1 MAGTMSNAKRNSFK
15 VELLV
20 VFAILISLGF
30 PGNYALVYGERFEMI
45 MVYAIF
51 IAEILAMLL
60 SSGESWLDI
69 QIRNLDKKYA
79 VMFIFAGVIFAES
92 MLVTEY
98 KNLEFISCTRLVVT
112 LFFVIWL
119 QEKFEFKR
127 MVELIGIAQVLFLIF
142 TLLFT
147 VQYFRYAFSGGTP
160 FNEPYIGLYSTKNT
174 CASELAFGIIIIG
187 FLIWQKIKKREPY
200 FRWLLIEIVQILLI
214 LMCQATGAIVC
225 AVCVFILF
233 FIPKSVRLPL
243 GWLYIAVSIFFLFAT
258 LTLMPAFEWIFEL
271 LDKDSTLTG
280 RIPLWNQMITVMTRH
295 NTFTG
300 FGYGMFWR
308 DEAAVALVRAAFD
321 ENTFLGNVSSGAHN
335 MLLEIWANSGLIGI
349 ALLFAMLLY
358 SMRKIQNFSDE
369 KYFFCALILSYLM
382 LNGLT
387 ERCLGGNYDYKMTFF
402 LLAIAIGCRLS
413 GVPDISVGRVLRK
426 TKNEMRKV

>member
-69 QIRNLDKKYA
+69 QIINLDKKYA

-147 VQYFRYAFSGGTP
+147 VLPLCILRRYA
-160 FNEPYIGLYSTKNT
+160 L
-174 CASELAFGIIIIG
+174 
-187 FLIWQKIKKREPY
+187 
-200 FRWLLIEIVQILLI
+200 
-214 LMCQATGAIVC
+214 
-225 AVCVFILF
+225 
-233 FIPKSVRLPL
+233 
-243 GWLYIAVSIFFLFAT
+243 
-258 LTLMPAFEWIFEL
+258 
-271 LDKDSTLTG
+271 
-280 RIPLWNQMITVMTRH
+280 
-295 NTFTG
+295 
-300 FGYGMFWR
+300 
-308 DEAAVALVRAAFD
+308 
-321 ENTFLGNVSSGAHN
+321 
-335 MLLEIWANSGLIGI
+335 
-349 ALLFAMLLY
+349 
-358 SMRKIQNFSDE
+358 
-369 KYFFCALILSYLM
+369 
-382 LNGLT
+382 
-387 ERCLGGNYDYKMTFF
+387 
-402 LLAIAIGCRLS
+402 
-413 GVPDISVGRVLRK
+413 
-426 TKNEMRKV
+426 